1 MPASTLPIFRIVGF
15 SGHRQIA
22 DMVGPARAIMEAVS
36 ELRHE
41 APGDWIGLSSVAA
54 GSDQL
59 FVQQIFDLGLSW
71 HAILPLPR
79 AQFEQDF
86 RAQEW
91 AIAAEFLA
99 RADHVRVIGESASRE
114 DGYLDCG
121 METVNDADVLIA
133 LWDGLPARG
142 KGGTAEV
149 VEYAEALGKP
159 VLIIDANTFAVR
171 KVNWDLLKHHEDSL
185 TELNRLPDAPEEA
198 GAASADAVR
207 AEVAQPDAGSADSV
221 RADAAQ
227 PDAASA
233 GGAQAGSDTK
243 GLKNIHRFMNKCDV
257 AATRAAPQ
265 FRLLIASTVVL
276 HVMATLIAAA
286 ALSYELAE
294 VSLPWI
300 KLLCLLAALAVA
312 IELRR
317 RGHSNSSW
325 VRCRLAAEFCR
336 SAIATWGLPRAAPL
350 FQDLNLPV
358 VHGLTRSLHILHSRS
373 TVSDPMSMADFKRN
387 YIAQRIDDQMAY
399 YERQEGRA
407 LPQFTR
413 LKAGFWITTILAIVS
428 TFLYALA
435 GTMHF
440 ESAEWV
446 VSSVFHFL
454 PITLPV
460 VAAAFISLISIND
473 LQRRVARYREMKFM
487 LKDSRNQVKFCE
499 TWNSLERVVLK
510 TERALLQEVLEWHS
524 ITSFS
529 ESH

>member
-1 MPASTLPIFRIVGF
+1 LNDSTLPVFRIVGF
-15 SGHRQIA
+15 SGHRQLA
-22 DMVGPARAIMEAVS
+22 DMIGPARAIMAAVT
-36 ELRHE
+36 ELRRE

-59 FVQQIFDLGLSW
+59 FVQQVLDQGLSW
-71 HAILPLPR
+71 HAILPLPKS
-79 AQFEQDF
+79 QFQQDF
-86 RAQEW
+86 APEDW
-91 AIAAEFLA
+91 AAAEGFLA
-99 RADHVRVIGESASRE
+99 RADHVRVIGESACRE

-121 METVNDADVLIA
+121 MDTVNDADVLIA

-149 VEYAEALGKP
+149 VEYASALGKP
-159 VLIIDANTFAVR
+159 VVIIDAKTFAMR
-171 KVNWDLLKHHEDSL
+171 RLNWQALQSHEDSL
-185 TELNRLPDAPEEA
+185 AELNRLPDA
-198 GAASADAVR
+198 D
-207 AEVAQPDAGSADSV
+207 
-221 RADAAQ
+221 
-227 PDAASA
+227 
-233 GGAQAGSDTK
+233 GGASGEAAGDSK
-243 GLKNIHRFMNKCDV
+243 GPQNIRRFMQKCDA

-265 FRLLIASTVVL
+265 FRRLIASTVML
-276 HVMATLIAAA
+276 HVLATLMAAA
-286 ALSYELAE
+286 VLAYELKSAAW
-294 VSLPWI
+294 PWL
-300 KLLCLLAALAVA
+300 KLLCLLGALSVA
-312 IELRR
+312 IVLRR

-358 VHGLTRSLHILHSRS
+358 VRGLTRSLHILHSRS
-373 TVSDPMSMADFKRN
+373 SVRDPMSMAQFKEN
-387 YIAQRIDDQMAY
+387 YIAQRIEDQIAY

-407 LPQFTR
+407 LPQFSR
-413 LKAGFWITTILAIVS
+413 LKAGFWITTLLAIAC

-435 GTMHF
+435 DTWDF
-440 ESAEWV
+440 EPAEWV

-487 LKDSRNQVKFCE
+487 LMDSRNQVQFCE

>member
-1 MPASTLPIFRIVGF
+1 MSVSTLPIFRIVGF
-15 SGHRQIA
+15 SGHRQLA
-22 DMVGPARAIMEAVS
+22 ETTEPARAIMAAVN
-36 ELRHE
+36 ELRRE

-59 FVQQIFDLGLSW
+59 FVRQVLELGLSW

-79 AQFEQDF
+79 AQFREDFTPGDWATAEQ
-86 RAQEW
+86 
-91 AIAAEFLA
+91 FLS
-99 RADHVRVIGESASRE
+99 RADHVRVIGEGASRE
-114 DGYLDCG
+114 DGYLDSG

-149 VEYAEALGKP
+149 VEYAKALGKP
-159 VLIIDANTFAVR
+159 VLIIDASTFAVR
-171 KVNWDLLKHHEDSL
+171 KLNWHALNQHEDSL
-185 TELNRLPDAPEEA
+185 AELNRLPDTAKVAADELVAA
-198 GAASADAVR
+198 GEFKGPQNIRRFLQKCDAAASR
-207 AEVAQPDAGSADSV
+207 G
-221 RADAAQ
+221 
-227 PDAASA
+227 
-233 GGAQAGSDTK
+233 
-243 GLKNIHRFMNKCDV
+243 
-257 AATRAAPQ
+257 APQ
-265 FRLLIASTVVL
+265 FRRLIASTVVL
-276 HVMATLIAAA
+276 HVVATLIAAA
-286 ALSYELAE
+286 ALAYEFHSAA
-294 VSLPWI
+294 LPWI
-300 KLLCLLAALAVA
+300 KLLCLMGALAVA

-317 RGHSNSSW
+317 RGHSHRSW

-373 TVSDPMSMADFKRN
+373 AATDPTSMPAFKQN
-387 YIAQRIDDQMAY
+387 YIARRIDDQIAY

-407 LPQFTR
+407 LPLFNR
-413 LKAGFWITTILAIVS
+413 LKIGFWASTILAI
-428 TFLYALA
+428 TCTLIYALA
-435 GTMHF
+435 RTWNF
-440 ESAEWV
+440 EPSLWV

-487 LKDSRNQVKFCE
+487 LLDSRNQVKFCE

>member
-1 MPASTLPIFRIVGF
+1 MSASTLPIFRIVGF

-22 DMVGPARAIMEAVS
+22 DVVGPARAIMEAVS
-36 ELRHE
+36 ELRRD

-79 AQFEQDF
+79 GQFEQDF
-86 RAQEW
+86 LPDDW
-91 AIAAEFLA
+91 TVAAEFLA

-149 VEYAEALGKP
+149 VEYATALGKP

-171 KVNWDLLKHHEDSL
+171 KLNWNALGHPEDCLS
-185 TELNRLPDAPEEA
+185 ELNRLPDAA
-198 GAASADAVR
+198 QDADAD
-207 AEVAQPDAGSADSV
+207 P
-221 RADAAQ
+221 
-227 PDAASA
+227 
-233 GGAQAGSDTK
+233 K
-243 GLKNIHRFMNKCDV
+243 GLKNIYRFMNKCDL
-257 AATRAAPQ
+257 AASRAAPQ
-265 FRLLIASTVVL
+265 FRRLIASTVML
-276 HVMATLIAAA
+276 HVAATLIAAA
-286 ALSYELAE
+286 ALSYELVD

-300 KLLCLLAALAVA
+300 KLLCLLAALTVA

-373 TVSDPMSMADFKRN
+373 TVSDPMSMADFKQN
-387 YIAQRIDDQMAY
+387 YIAQRIDDQIAY
-399 YERQEGRA
+399 YQRQEGRA
-407 LPQFTR
+407 LPQFSR

-428 TFLYALA
+428 TFLFAVA
-435 GTMHF
+435 GTLHF
-440 ESAEWV
+440 EPAEWV
-446 VSSVFHFL
+446 VSSIFHFL
-454 PITLPV
+454 PTTLPV

-487 LKDSRNQVKFCE
+487 LMNSRNQVKFCE

>member
-1 MPASTLPIFRIVGF
+1 MSASSLPVFRIVGF
-15 SGHRQIA
+15 SGHRQLA
-22 DMVGPARAIMEAVS
+22 DAIGPARAIMQAVM
-36 ELRHE
+36 ELRRE
-41 APGDWIGLSSVAA
+41 APGDWIGLSSVAV

-59 FVQQIFDLGLSW
+59 FVQQIFDQGLSW

-79 AQFEQDF
+79 GQFQEDF
-86 RAQEW
+86 TAGEW
-91 AIAAEFLA
+91 AVAEGFLS
-99 RADHVRVIGESASRE
+99 RADHVRVIGASASRE
-114 DGYLDCG
+114 DGYLDSG

-149 VEYAEALGKP
+149 VEYASALGKP

-171 KVNWDLLKHHEDSL
+171 KLNWDTLKSQEDTL
-185 TELNRLPDAPEEA
+185 TELNRLPDAA
-198 GAASADAVR
+198 GAA
-207 AEVAQPDAGSADSV
+207 PGDS
-221 RADAAQ
+221 RGPQ
-227 PDAASA
+227 
-233 GGAQAGSDTK
+233 
-243 GLKNIHRFMNKCDV
+243 NIHRFMQKCDA

-265 FRLLIASTVVL
+265 FRRLIASTVVL
-276 HVMATLIAAA
+276 HVVATVLAAA
-286 ALSYELAE
+286 ALAYELKSAAW
-294 VSLPWI
+294 PWI
-300 KLLCLLAALAVA
+300 KLICLMGALAVA
-312 IELRR
+312 LELRR

-373 TVSDPMSMADFKRN
+373 AVTDPMSMADFKQN
-387 YIAQRIDDQMAY
+387 YIAQRIDDQIAY
-399 YERQEGRA
+399 YRRQEGRA

-413 LKAGFWITTILAIVS
+413 LKVGFWVSTVLAISCTV
-428 TFLYALA
+428 LYAA
-435 GTMHF
+435 ARTWDV
-440 ESAEWV
+440 ETAQWV
-446 VSSVFHFL
+446 DSSVFHFL
-454 PITLPV
+454 PISLPV

-487 LKDSRNQVKFCE
+487 LEDSRNQVKFCE

-529 ESH
+529 ESP